1 VLEAKEV
8 VIDLMK
14 PTVYKNTKI
23 STTANNSRKEKQEFI
38 KQKTYHFEFWWG
50 RCRSVF
56 VVRACKDGDVL
67 TITAR
72 ERERERERDGAWQS
86 GDSTGV
92 GCYCYQC

>member
-38 KQKTYHFEFWWG
+38 KQKPYHFEFW
-50 RCRSVF
+50 
-56 VVRACKDGDVL
+56 
-67 TITAR
+67 
-72 ERERERERDGAWQS
+72 
-86 GDSTGV
+86 
-92 GCYCYQC
+92 

>member
-1 VLEAKEV
+1 MLEAKEV

-23 STTANNSRKEKQEFI
+23 STTANNSRKERQEFI
-38 KQKTYHFEFWWG
+38 KQKTYHFEFWCG

-67 TITAR
+67 TITAV
-72 ERERERERDGAWQS
+72 RERERDGAWQS

-92 GCYCYQC
+92 GCYCYQR